1 LVGRIGGTGTRR
13 RNNYHRKTV
22 EKLPLPF

>member
-1 LVGRIGGTGTRR
+1 LVGRIGGTGPRR
-13 RNNYHRKTV
+13 RNNHHRKTV